1 MIFYIIVLP
10 NMKISLNDILLFFQ
24 WGCML
29 ASSVFSL
36 KLIGNASIPKYM
48 EKFYWYSFIATFSSS
63 FNYIQKYGYIFSK
76 NVSVV
81 LQSSLLLFH
90 FIFLSL
96 FIYRVL
102 PTKIDSKEIKILFFL
117 LLLIIIYCV
126 FTNDLTIPAY
136 KAYSFTNFGLVLF
149 CCFYYLQLF
158 ESMPT
163 INLLKEP
170 SFWIISGV
178 FFCMC
183 ATIPLTSLRGYL
195 YHNIPYNL
203 YLSMGGI
210 GFFAYGVMHLFFI
223 KAYLCSISQ
232 PKA

>member
-1 MIFYIIVLP
+1 
-10 NMKISLNDILLFFQ
+10 MKIALNDILLFFQ
-24 WGCML
+24 WGCMF
-29 ASSVFSL
+29 ASSIFSIR
-36 KLIGNASIPKYM
+36 LIGNSNIPKYM
-48 EKFYWYSFIATFSSS
+48 NNFYWYSFFATFSCA
-63 FNYIQKYGYIFSK
+63 YIYLQKYSYIPSK
-76 NVSVV
+76 NITGLIQNSH
-81 LQSSLLLFH
+81 LLFH

-102 PTKIDSKEIKILFFL
+102 PNKNVSKNIKILFFL
-117 LLLIIIYCV
+117 LLFIIIFCV
-126 FTNDLTIPAY
+126 FTNELSIPPYHAY
-136 KAYSFTNFGLVLF
+136 AFTNFGLVLF
-149 CCFYYLQLF
+149 CCLYYLQLF

-170 SFWIISGV
+170 SFWIISGI

-195 YHNIPYNL
+195 YDNIPYNL
-203 YLSMGGI
+203 YLSMGNI

-223 KAYLCSISQ
+223 KAYLCSTNQ

>member
-1 MIFYIIVLP
+1 MTFY
-10 NMKISLNDILLFFQ
+10 DILLYFQ
-24 WGCML
+24 WICTLGS
-29 ASSVFSL
+29 AIFSIR
-36 KLIGNASIPKYM
+36 LIRNSNIPKYM
-48 EKFYWYSFIATFSSS
+48 NKFYWYSFIAVFLVM
-63 FNYIQKYGYIFSK
+63 FNFLQKFFNITSK
-76 NVSVV
+76 SVSGIIH
-81 LQSSLLLFH
+81 SSLLLFH
-90 FIFLSL
+90 FIFLCL

-102 PTKIDSKEIKILFFL
+102 PNKKISKYIIILFFL
-117 LLLIIIYCV
+117 FLFVILFCI
-126 FTNDLTIPAY
+126 FTNDLSAPQN
-136 KAYSFTNFGLVLF
+136 KAYAFTNFGLVIF

-170 SFWIISGV
+170 SFWIISGI

-195 YHNIPYNL
+195 YDNIPYNL
-203 YLSMGGI
+203 YLSIGSI

-223 KAYLCSISQ
+223 KAYLCSTSQ

>member
-1 MIFYIIVLP
+1 
-10 NMKISLNDILLFFQ
+10 MKMSLNDILLFFQ

-29 ASSVFSL
+29 ASSIFSIRL
-36 KLIGNASIPKYM
+36 VRNTTIPKYM
-48 EKFYWYSFIATFSSS
+48 NNFYLYSFVATFSCT
-63 FNYIQKYGYIFSK
+63 YIYLQKYSNLPIK
-76 NVSVV
+76 NLSGL
-81 LQSSLLLFH
+81 LQISHLLFH

-102 PTKIDSKEIKILFFL
+102 PNKNVSKKIKLVFFL
-117 LLLIIIYCV
+117 FLFIIIFCV
-126 FTNDLTIPAY
+126 FTNDQNIPPY
-136 KAYSFTNFGLVLF
+136 QAYSFTNFALVIF

-223 KAYLCSISQ
+223 KAYLCSTSQ